1 MNRNDEINMLLGT
14 QFLDQKM
21 ILDCAFPISLLD
33 LSVLR
38 A

>member
-1 MNRNDEINMLLGT
+1 MNRIYQINRFLGT